1 MTTFATLARRTLT
14 ATLVAG
20 GLAGVVAPAA
30 SAAEPK
36 VTLKVSTKWAVVGFP
51 VTATVTSDQP
61 GTLYLSQIRRD
72 GLRTTGPT
80 YCGHPEPLVYR
91 AVTSRPITAGTPV
104 KITIQP
110 ARLAYYGGDLLNTG
124 TGCWNQATPYD
135 RLSADVQTPGNAS
148 SGAMVS
154 FSRVL

>member
-14 ATLVAG
+14 ATLLAG
-20 GLAGVVAPAA
+20 GLAGVVAPTA

-61 GTLYLSQIRRD
+61 GTLSLSQIRRD
-72 GLRTTGPT
+72 GTRNTGPG
-80 YCGHPEPLVYR
+80 YCPHPEQRIYHDIYQRTIP
-91 AVTSRPITAGTPV
+91 AGTV

-110 ARLAYYGGDLLNTG
+110 AKLWYFGGDIINPG
-124 TGCWNQATPYD
+124 TGCWSMVTPFD
-135 RLSADVQTPGNAS
+135 RLLATVSVPVTFGQGEASA
-148 SGAMVS
+148 S
-154 FSRVL
+154 FQRIL